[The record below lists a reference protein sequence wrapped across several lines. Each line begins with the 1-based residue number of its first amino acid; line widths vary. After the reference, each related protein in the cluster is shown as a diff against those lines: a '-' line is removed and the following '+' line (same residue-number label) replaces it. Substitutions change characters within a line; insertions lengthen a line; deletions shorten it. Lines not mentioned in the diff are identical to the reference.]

1 MPPYMDQDDTL
12 VKVAAYATVV
22 EAHLAK
28 TKLESEGIEAIIL
41 DENIVGLN
49 WLYSAA
55 VGGAKVHVRKGDFE
69 RARRIL
75 ENIPDDFSLPTQTP
89 RVNVQRST
97 GAGNLFAGA
106 KKLLSALGVGR
117 RKPK

>member
-1 MPPYMDQDDTL
+1 MEQDDTL
-12 VKVAAYATVV
+12 VKVATYATAV

-28 TKLESEGIEAIIL
+28 TKLESEDIEAFIL

-55 VGGAKVHVRKGDFE
+55 VGGAKVHVRRGDFE

-89 RVNVQRST
+89 RVTDRRST
-97 GAGNLFAGA
+97 RAGNLFASA
-106 KKLLSALGVGR
+106 KKLLSALGLGP

>member
-1 MPPYMDQDDTL
+1 MPRMEEDTL
-12 VKVAAYATVV
+12 IKVAAYATAV

-28 TKLESEGIEAIIL
+28 TKLESEGIEAFIL

-55 VGGAKVHVRKGDFE
+55 VGGAKVHVRKADFE

-75 ENIPDDFSLPTQTP
+75 ENIPDDFSLPVSP
-89 RVNVQRST
+89 SAPEKNKERKHLNIKSFMRR
-97 GAGNLFAGA
+97 LFRG
-106 KKLLSALGVGR
+106 KK
-117 RKPK
+117 